1 MHKKVIKFDLYC
13 KNEVYF
19 NVVKTYLVHIL
30 NLSCFMRGRI
40 KMKIKI
46 LYTNRSEKTK
56 ILADEMA
63 RWVKTHA
70 EKLNDSAND
79 EVSDLLVIGFD
90 STLLFKEKKLEEYL
104 YSLDREHVKN
114 IAFFNVYHLTNKQ
127 MKKMIKICQERHLP
141 LMREQY
147 TCKIRLGKNKGL
159 DRETIEGARLF
170 IEDMVNIVR
179 DYY

>member
-1 MHKKVIKFDLYC
+1 
-13 KNEVYF
+13 
-19 NVVKTYLVHIL
+19 
-30 NLSCFMRGRI
+30 
-40 KMKIKI
+40 MKIKI

-70 EKLNDSAND
+70 EKLNDSTLQD
-79 EVSDLLVIGFD
+79 EVLDLLVIGFD
-90 STLLFKEKKLEEYL
+90 STLFFKEKKLEEYL

-114 IAFFNVYHLTNKQ
+114 IAFFNVYYLTNQ
-127 MKKMIKICQERHLP
+127 QLKKIIKICQEKHLP

-147 TCKIRLGKNKGL
+147 TCKVRIGKNKGL
-159 DRETIEGARLF
+159 DRTTIEGARLF